1 VKHLGHQAGPFE
13 SAHGGELAEGF
24 SEKVTGITGPAFLLA
39 SLPTADRQDGG
50 PADLPGNKSLES
62 IRGSHSMDTPDKK
75 VDLKNFSP
83 AQLEQWLASLGRERY
98 RTAQVLRWLYKEGV
112 RSPEQMTNLPKKFR
126 EELDQTSKISRLLC
140 LRTQEA
146 QDNTRKFLLEL
157 EDGNRI
163 ESVLIPGDD
172 RLTLC
177 VSTQVGC
184 ALGCRFCLTGQK
196 GWTRDLQASEILN
209 QILAVRETLGEDEV
223 ITNIVLMGMGEPLA
237 NDENT
242 LKAIDVMKH
251 PDAFKFSYRRITLS
265 TVGLIPQ
272 LDQLSRGPIHFRL
285 AISLNAA
292 DDGTRTRIMPVN
304 RRYPLKKVLEACRRF
319 PLRPRDRI
327 TFEYV
332 LLEGINDSPQDAKRL
347 VKLLKGIP
355 SKVNLLPLNEAPGI
369 PFKRPPDDKVRLFQE
384 IIMEGGLMAIVRAS
398 RGGEIS
404 AACGQLHADR

>member
-1 VKHLGHQAGPFE
+1 MKHLE
-13 SAHGGELAEGF
+13 E
-24 SEKVTGITGPAFLLA
+24 
-39 SLPTADRQDGG
+39 R
-50 PADLPGNKSLES
+50 
-62 IRGSHSMDTPDKK
+62 

-83 AQLEQWLASLGRERY
+83 AELEQWLASLGRERY
-98 RTAQVLRWLYKEGV
+98 RTAQVLRWLYKERV
-112 RSPEQMTNLPKKFR
+112 QSPGQMTNLSKKFR
-126 EELDQTSKISRLLC
+126 QELDQASRISHLLC

-146 QDNTRKFLLEL
+146 QDHTRKFLFQL

-196 GWTRDLQASEILN
+196 GWTRDLRASEMLN
-209 QILAVRETLGEDEV
+209 QILAVQETLEEDEAV
-223 ITNIVLMGMGEPLA
+223 TNIVLMGMGEPLA
-237 NDENT
+237 NSENT
-242 LKAIDVMKH
+242 LRAIDVMRH
-251 PDAFKFSYRRITLS
+251 PDAFKFSYRKITLS

-272 LDQLSRGPIHFRL
+272 LDQLSKGPVHFRL
-285 AISLNAA
+285 ALSLNAT
-292 DDGTRTRIMPVN
+292 DDDTRSQIMPVN
-304 RRYPLKKVLEACRRF
+304 RCYPLKRVLEACRRF

-332 LLEGINDSPQDAKRL
+332 LLEGINDSLQDARRL
-347 VKLLKGIP
+347 IKLLKGIP
-355 SKVNLLPLNEAPGI
+355 SKVNLIPLNEAPGI
-369 PFKRPPDDKVRLFQE
+369 PFKRPSDDKVRLFQE

-398 RGGEIS
+398 KGDEIS